1 MSKQLNVSLNFQ
13 ANTQQAQQ
21 QIQSLQKALAQV
33 AKLPASASNLF
44 DDSSIKRASQSALE
58 LQQHLSK
65 AVNVETGKLDLSRFS
80 SSMKASNKDLQTY
93 MTNLLA
99 VGTTGQQAF
108 LQLAQSI
115 ATADTPVTR
124 INAKVAEL
132 GTTLKNTARWQI
144 SSSILHGFMGAVQ
157 SAYGYAQDL
166 NESLTDIRIVTGASS
181 EEMTRFAERAN
192 KAAKALS
199 ATTTEYTDAALIFY
213 QQGLN
218 DEEVQKRTDI
228 TIKMAHAAGESAESV
243 SSYMTAI
250 WNNFDDGTESL
261 EYYGDVIT
269 KLGAATAA
277 SSEEI
282 AAGLEKFASIGET
295 VGLSYE
301 YATAAVTTIVD
312 KTRASADT
320 VGTALKTIFARLQGL
335 ELGETLEDG
344 VDLNKYSKALK
355 AVGVEVLDLSGNLRN
370 ADDIIYDLGT
380 TWDTLTRAQQT
391 ALAQTVAGTRQYTHL
406 MSLMNEFDS
415 FQQNVSLAENSEGT
429 LQEQADIYADSWEGA
444 QKRVQAAAENIYD
457 SLINDEFFIDLLNG
471 FEKVLQT
478 IGSLIDG
485 LGGMKGVI
493 TLVSS
498 IFLTSFANK
507 MPEALS
513 NLRQN
518 FMVFTGQ
525 ASKEMTKVQDQLN
538 LRLDLEM
545 AKSQGDGQYSAQLEG
560 IKAVNEMKQKL
571 TLVSKNLT
579 DQEKAEYEMKIKNV
593 EEMYKEIAALE
604 EKKKEQEKLLA
615 TSAKELNSSAK
626 TNTKDLAKKYTTT
639 TDNMTKYNQKI
650 GELDAEAASLQ
661 PKGEGL
667 ILPDGVTQ
675 PDNSARLAQIEQE
688 KQAYQQMLD
697 QVTLD
702 ANELEEELTQVA
714 EAFNIDATGMDSLIQ
729 NGSITKEVL
738 AQMSEKAQE
747 VAVKFSDMVSQRTD
761 FDNLSVSV
769 QGQAKSWAQSA
780 AALQKYLTKTND
792 TKTVSKEINNMK
804 QNMSNYVKQ
813 LNALAKEKG
822 LTISNDQVKEL
833 LNNIGDLN
841 SENMDSVIKE
851 FQEFANTVDGQA
863 TAKVEELD
871 NEIEEL
877 RSNMTDNMH
886 FSPEAVKGLEKAAES
901 SADTNGKIAALREN
915 VKGFSDEAPKGAFQA
930 SVAMTQFGS
939 AAMSA
944 SMLVSSWQSAMSVFT
959 DENATG
965 LEQLGAALSIVTA
978 IMSTY
983 NAVQALSTTL
993 SKSDAIAKMGQ
1004 AAGQA
1009 AANAMAAIGIGVKN
1023 AETGAVVANTA
1034 AWYANPIMWIGL
1046 IIVAV
1051 VAAVLLLVA
1060 AFKALA
1066 DAMKMKDPGEQ
1077 LKAAEAEASRLA
1089 EELDKAKEASDKL
1102 KSSIEGYDTA
1112 VKKIEEL
1119 TEGTQEWRDAINE
1132 ANDKAREIIEMGGM
1146 EGKYSFNASTGL
1158 IEFEDGAL
1166 EDAQELADQ
1175 QVKKVQAQK
1184 LMADNAVISAQ
1195 QKVDTKDFVKGNGVS
1210 NKKETAAMEAL
1221 YEAYEQAGGNFS
1233 QAMNSL
1239 SDEQKELLNGL
1250 DETKLELEKLCQ
1262 ASRDNTAAILANNKQ
1277 IVDAQ
1282 FSGTEAYDESSN
1294 KDFLNEL
1301 MTEDMTAEAE
1311 KLYEEKYKDGEDYSD
1326 KEAQREYAKL
1336 MGWDENLVKNKS
1348 GNKAVYVNE
1357 EGEEVT
1363 ISDAQVR
1370 QYLAQQE
1377 ALENLNGS
1385 VDEYAKKVETLER
1398 KEDALAESYERGA
1411 ISYEEYVK
1419 QMKAAGRE
1427 LDLSSKQIESYIEK
1441 HADDSIKFSAKAQE
1455 TMGLKSFEADALS
1468 NHISG
1473 AFEDN
1478 AIINSEEAM
1487 KIALDVAATSESLD
1501 DFARQFEVAVTDAL
1515 IGSLETASTS
1525 VKTMMDTADEN
1536 GGFSGADFDTLAEDE
1551 TFTKWLEDNSMAMTD
1566 IISASYTEQYNI
1578 IARYYSDLTQMQYE
1592 AFEEQKEN
1600 YQNDISEYQ
1609 AIIDYK
1615 RALDEGA
1622 KADAAAVKEAWGDRI
1637 DFEAYADMDI
1647 SELET
1652 KLDEAQAEIEELT
1665 EKKHEIIIS
1674 WDGIDQ
1680 LEKSF
1685 DEVGDFTSM
1694 MEKDA
1699 KKVGNSYQI
1708 TAAQGKKWMEMYPE
1722 LFSTASVTTD
1732 GLISLSEEEYEVFA
1746 AKEEKK
1752 RNDAIKTEIKNMK
1765 LRLEGLTEEEANIQ
1779 TQMDLYTALA
1789 QGKVDLEIASAA
1801 DLSAMRSNLVQF
1813 YIDSGLDEA
1822 AANAEALKQMGLS
1835 QEEYNK
1841 MVADSTENNSKN
1853 MTEGAKKGVDNIKK
1867 LFYNLITNLKNV
1879 FANLGNAIK
1888 SIFKGDWSSIGTY
1901 MTNAWNAAKGTVEGV
1916 KNDYQA
1922 IKGIPVDNY
1931 KIGNQYTGYANQAEF
1946 EAAKANHLQSTID
1959 GLAAEKEKIKKEKA
1973 ALASKITY
1981 LEASR
1986 NQDLDEYGSTDP
1998 DDVDETG
2005 DKKDKDKKDKD
2016 VQELLELT
2024 ERYHEITR
2032 EVAALEH
2039 QLELVGKAKE
2049 RAFGSAKLA
2058 AMDKEIEALEKLK
2071 KKQEELYKA
2080 QLVYMAMDQT
2090 KVESA
2095 FSGVVFDEDGEISN
2109 YSDLVA
2115 QAAAELN
2122 AARTTYNN
2130 SGQTEDDKA
2139 KLEAAEK
2146 AYEDKT
2152 ALLQQYEETV
2162 DKTRESEIA
2171 LQDAMDNIQAAHAE
2185 KLSYEMELQVIV
2197 KDADLRRLEYY
2208 LSKTEDDFY
2217 KRAEGLALMNEQVGI
2232 YSNQL
2237 TTYQDSLNKWDSAL
2251 ASGDINSQQYI
2262 DGLNELQDGMYGDLE
2277 ALQELDSQM
2286 MHYYEE
2292 TLSAAQEEID
2302 KTTSRLEKQTALLE
2316 HYMTILDLMGESTDY
2331 KKVGVILEGQAE
2343 TTKNEMIA
2351 AKEEYLMFAKEAE
2364 EQYLL
2369 WQSATNEAEAELYK
2383 QQYEAALAA
2392 SDEAQEE
2399 YLSKAEAYGES
2410 LKAILENSLNEYAQ
2424 DLENALT
2431 GGTSFD
2437 QINTK
2442 LERAKSLQEEYLT
2455 TTNKIYETNKMM
2467 NTAQQEIDKSTNTV
2481 AKQKLKQFITET
2493 NELQKKNKLSQYE
2506 LDIQQAKYE
2515 LLLAE
2520 IALEEARDAK
2530 TTVRLQRDAEG
2541 NFGYVYTAD
2550 QDKIAEAEQK
2560 LADAQN
2566 NLYNIGLDGA
2576 QDYMEKYQSVL
2587 SEMYDTFTDLQ
2598 QQYLEG
2604 SFESEE
2610 EYQNAM
2616 AEAKEYYYQMLEDY
2630 SDLYTIAISTD
2641 AQVLQDSWTN
2651 EFQGMVDGTE
2661 DWKDDVST
2669 YVSNVET
2676 AFGKWKK
2683 QMNELAG
2690 DLGVGGSLESL
2701 RKSVADVTKES
2712 EKLVDYTKN
2721 KVIPMAQAEIDA
2733 VEEVTRAYAAKRQEL
2748 QEYIR
2753 SVEELNAKIDKTRK
2767 AAIDKPETTPPKP
2780 PSGGGGGSSGGGSG
2794 SSSSGGSG
2802 SSGGGSKTPT
2812 AGGKINAKGAQIY
2825 DYKGDTSGE
2834 TQTFGYDPQY
2844 VVLKTDGDWVQV
2856 RHHSLSKGITGWFKK
2871 GDITA
2876 LDTGGYTGSWGS
2888 YGKLAFLHEKEL
2900 VLNQNDTQNLLDSMK
2915 LLDNIIQTIDLYTA
2929 NSQMG
2934 GLLNSPAFRDIGSD
2948 TLEQI
2953 VTIEANFQGATS
2965 RTEIE
2970 EALSTLV
2977 NRASQYANRR

>member
-1 MSKQLNVSLNFQ
+1 MAKQLNVNLNFS
-13 ANTQQAQQ
+13 ANTEQAKTQLLQLQNQINSLTTNTATNLPITKEITEAQQAAVH
-21 QIQSLQKALAQV
+21 LKTAL
-33 AKLPASASNLF
+33 
-44 DDSSIKRASQSALE
+44 SQ
-58 LQQHLSK
+58 
-65 AVNVETGKLDLSRFS
+65 AVNVDTGKFDISKFNQSIKKSGTSLEQIR
-80 SSMKASNKDLQTY
+80 NKLV
-93 MTNLLA
+93 A
-99 VGTTGQQAF
+99 IGPSGQQAF
-108 LQLAQSI
+108 LSLAQS
-115 ATADTPVTR
+115 
-124 INAKVAEL
+124 VASAEIPSRRLNSLFTEL
-132 GTTLKNTARWQI
+132 GVTLKNTIKWQL
-144 SSSILHGFMGAVQ
+144 SSSVLHGFIGALQ
-157 SAYGYAQDL
+157 GAYGYAQDL
-166 NESLTDIRIVTGASS
+166 NKSLNEIRIVSGASVA
-181 EEMTRFAERAN
+181 EMDRFAEKAN
-192 KAAKALS
+192 KAAKSLS
-199 ATTTEYTDAALIFY
+199 SSTLDYTNAALIYY
-213 QQGLN
+213 QQGL
-218 DEEVQKRTDI
+218 DDKTIEERTAI
-228 TIKMAHAAGESAESV
+228 TLKMANVSGQSAQEV
-243 SSYMTAI
+243 SDQMTAV
-250 WNNFDDGTESL
+250 WNNFYDGSKSL
-261 EYYGDVIT
+261 EYYSDVMT
-269 KLGAATAA
+269 ALGAATA
-277 SSEEI
+277 SSTEEI
-282 AAGLEKFASIGET
+282 ATGLEKFAAVADT

-301 YATAAVTTIVD
+301 YATAALATVTAT
-312 KTRASADT
+312 TRQSADV
-320 VGTALKTIFARLQGL
+320 VGTAFKTLFARIQDL
-335 ELGETLEDG
+335 ELGKTLDDG
-344 VDLNKYSKALK
+344 TTLGSYSKALEK
-355 AVGVEVLDLSGNLRN
+355 VGVDIKDTSGQLKDMDVILEEM
-370 ADDIIYDLGT
+370 AKKWETLGT
-380 TWDTLTRAQQT
+380 AEKT
-391 ALAQTVAGTRQYTHL
+391 ALAQSVAGVRQYTQLIAL
-406 MSLMNEFDS
+406 MDNWDFMKDNLSTVASAEGELNKQHEVYAEGWEGARDRVKAAAEAIYADLLKDDFFIGLTNALEKILTLFDS
-415 FQQNVSLAENSEGT
+415 FIDSIGGVKGLLSGLASILLHTFSGQAAQALENMVYNMKSFVGLTAKEAMATQNQMMGLTATMDQVPSSGTTVLDTSAGAGQVEASREQVALSQELAKLKSQMT
-429 LQEQADIYADSWEGA
+429 QEQQLAA
-444 QKRVQAAAENIYD
+444 QAILEQ
-457 SLINDEFFIDLLNG
+457 
-471 FEKVLQT
+471 
-478 IGSLIDG
+478 
-485 LGGMKGVI
+485 
-493 TLVSS
+493 
-498 IFLTSFANK
+498 NK
-507 MPEALS
+507 AY
-513 NLRQN
+513 
-518 FMVFTGQ
+518 G
-525 ASKEMTKVQDQLN
+525 DQLI
-538 LRLDLEM
+538 LL
-545 AKSQGDGQYSAQLEG
+545 GQ
-560 IKAVNEMKQKL
+560 KADM
-571 TLVSKNLT
+571 
-579 DQEKAEYEMKIKNV
+579 
-593 EEMYKEIAALE
+593 ALE
-604 EKKKEQEKLLA
+604 EKNTAGSELFEQAGFELGVER
-615 TSAKELNSSAK
+615 AKEAMANIDEDINFGDTIVAEIQQAEQAF
-626 TNTKDLAKKYTTT
+626 KD
-639 TDNMTKYNQKI
+639 TDNMEAYKAKLAEIKQMVKDREGF
-650 GELDAEAASLQ
+650 GELETLLDGRSAPHKANLGDEAELATKKAVKRRASDYLKDSKSS
-661 PKGEGL
+661 PEPAVDEKT
-667 ILPDGVTQ
+667 IDKY
-675 PDNSARLAQIEQE
+675 IE
-688 KQAYQQMLD
+688 K
-697 QVTLD
+697 T
-702 ANELEEELTQVA
+702 
-714 EAFNIDATGMDSLIQ
+714 
-729 NGSITKEVL
+729 
-738 AQMSEKAQE
+738 EKA
-747 VAVKFSDMVSQRTD
+747 VKADKKFAK
-761 FDNLSVSV
+761 
-769 QGQAKSWAQSA
+769 GQK
-780 AALQKYLTKTND
+780 ALKQNTVNSTKGLKELTKTTQSLSTVIVQGAQAAMSLSYAISAISNID
-792 TKTVSKEINNMK
+792 DIFKNEDLSAGEKMLQIFMSLGTAIPMLVSGLKGLNTVMGVTSMISQNSALVAQTYLAVKKDELATMTAEQLAKASKLPLDQAEIMLSKARAVAKLEELSASGANLTAMTAEELAEKTGMATDTAAIVLSKLKSGATLAEAMSEASLTTTKTTGI
-804 QNMSNYVKQ
+804 
-813 LNALAKEKG
+813 AA
-822 LTISNDQVKEL
+822 TISS
-833 LNNIGDLN
+833 I
-841 SENMDSVIKE
+841 
-851 FQEFANTVDGQA
+851 FT
-863 TAKVEELD
+863 
-871 NEIEEL
+871 
-877 RSNMTDNMH
+877 
-886 FSPEAVKGLEKAAES
+886 KGLE
-901 SADTNGKIAALREN
+901 
-915 VKGFSDEAPKGAFQA
+915 
-930 SVAMTQFGS
+930 
-939 AAMSA
+939 
-944 SMLVSSWQSAMSVFT
+944 
-959 DENATG
+959 
-965 LEQLGAALSIVTA
+965 
-978 IMSTY
+978 
-983 NAVQALSTTL
+983 
-993 SKSDAIAKMGQ
+993 
-1004 AAGQA
+1004 
-1009 AANAMAAIGIGVKN
+1009 
-1023 AETGAVVANTA
+1023 TGATWAQVVANIALHTSMS
-1034 AWYANPIMWIGL
+1034 PVL
-1046 IIVAV
+1046 IITLALVAAIV
-1051 VAAVLLLVA
+1051 LLVAAVVGIVA
-1060 AFKALA
+1060 AFKAWQA
-1066 DAMKMKDPGEQ
+1066 STPEGK
-1077 LKAAEAEASRLA
+1077 LKAAEEESARLS
-1089 EELDKAKEASDKL
+1089 EELDKARESSEKL
-1102 KSSIEGYDTA
+1102 KESIEGYDSA
-1112 VKKIEEL
+1112 VKKISEL
-1119 TEGTQEWRDAINE
+1119 KEGTEEWRDAINE

-1166 EDAQELADQ
+1166 DNAQELADQ

-1221 YEAYEQAGGNFS
+1221 YEAYEKAGGNFA
-1233 QAMNSL
+1233 QALNSL

-1250 DETKLELEKLCQ
+1250 DETGLELEKLCQ

-1282 FSGTEAYDESSN
+1282 FSGTEAYDQSSN
-1294 KDFLNEL
+1294 KDFLNDL
-1301 MTEDMTAEAE
+1301 MTEKMTAESE
-1311 KLYEEKYKDGEDYSD
+1311 RLYEEKYKDGGEYSD
-1326 KEAQREYAKL
+1326 KEAQKEYAKL

-1419 QMKAAGRE
+1419 QMKAAGGE
-1427 LDLSSKQIESYIEK
+1427 LGLSSKQIESYIEK

-1478 AIINSEEAM
+1478 TIINSEEAM

-1515 IGSLETASTS
+1515 IGSLETSSTS
-1525 VKTMMDTADEN
+1525 VKTMLDTADEN
-1536 GGFSGADFDTLAEDE
+1536 GGFSSADFDALAEDE

-1615 RALDEGA
+1615 RALDEGS

-1652 KLDEAQAEIEELT
+1652 KLDEAQAGIEELT
-1665 EKKHEIIIS
+1665 EKEYEINIS

-1752 RNDAIKTEIKNMK
+1752 RNDAIQTEIDNMK
-1765 LRLEGLTEEEANIQ
+1765 PRLEGLTAEEANIQ
-1779 TQMDLYTALA
+1779 AQMDLYTALA
-1789 QGKVDLEIASAA
+1789 QGKVDLENASAA

-1922 IKGIPVDNY
+1922 IKGGTIDNY
-1931 KIGNQYTGYANQAEF
+1931 KIGNQYTGYATQAEF

-1973 ALASKITY
+1973 ALASKIKY
-1981 LEASR
+1981 LEASK

-2005 DKKDKDKKDKD
+2005 DKKDKD

-2122 AARTTYNN
+2122 AARTTYSN

-2139 KLEAAEK
+2139 QLEAAEK

-2197 KDADLRRLEYY
+2197 KDADLRRLEYH

-2217 KRAEGLALMNEQVGI
+2217 QRAEGLALMNEQVGV
-2232 YSNQL
+2232 YSKQL
-2237 TTYQDSLNKWDSAL
+2237 TSYRDSLSKWDRAL

-2455 TTNKIYETNKMM
+2455 TTNKIYETNKIM
-2467 NTAQQEIDKSTNTV
+2467 NTAQQAIDKSTNTV

-2541 NFGYVYTAD
+2541 NFGYVYTVD

-2587 SEMYDTFTDLQ
+2587 SEMYDTFTELQ
-2598 QQYLEG
+2598 QQYLDG

-2669 YVSNVET
+2669 YVSNVEA

-2794 SSSSGGSG
+2794 GSSSGGSG
-2802 SSGGGSKTPT
+2802 SGSGGGSKTPT

-2900 VLNQNDTQNLLDSMK
+2900 VLNQNDTSNLLDSMK

-2934 GLLNSPAFRDIGSD
+2934 GLLNSPAFRDIGSE
-2948 TLEQI
+2948 TLEQQ
-2953 VTIEANFQGATS
+2953 VTIEANFPNVS
-2965 RTEIE
+2965 SKTEIE
-2970 EALSTLV
+2970 EAFTTLV